1 MARQGHDLLR
11 RFRYSRL
18 SFYLA
23 FEYLISFLVAFFF
36 FFAIFFVNQL
46 LLLAEEILSKDVAA
60 IDVILLIVYSLP
72 AIISFTFPFASL
84 VGGLMAVSRFSSDNE
99 ILALRASGIP
109 YRRIIAPFLAA
120 GLLFSLV
127 SFIMGDY
134 FLPRGT
140 ISFGRLYRKILY
152 SNPALELEPFAVRE
166 YQDSILVTGDI
177 DGGTIKDLMI
187 IDTTDDGDQRII
199 LAETAELR
207 ENVDHRGV
215 VGLNLSDV
223 FGHIIP
229 PKRRGSHS
237 YFSAE
242 EMIYNILLRDINL
255 SFSSLTPREMSSV
268 DIYREIQ
275 QKKSALSERRDE
287 HIRNSAGSAHTL
299 LQEYYQRTLG
309 PGRTAEGITDLSERF
324 NTYNQMKEHDFIS
337 RSLRIHQLELYKK
350 VAIPFGCFAF
360 VFFFFPAG
368 TFSRKSG
375 RSMGF
380 GIGLIVSVLY
390 WALLFGGQTMG
401 LRMNVSPAAAMWLP
415 NIVVIGVGMV
425 LYRIRMSR

>member
-11 RFRYSRL
+11 RFRYRRL

-23 FEYLISFLVAFFF
+23 YEYLISFLVAFFF

-60 IDVILLIVYSLP
+60 TDVMLLIVYSLP

-152 SNPALELEPFAVRE
+152 SNPALELEPFSVRE
-166 YQDSILVTGDI
+166 YQDTILVTGDI
-177 DGGTIKDLMI
+177 NGGTIRDLVI
-187 IDTTDDGDQRII
+187 IDTTDDGDRRII

-207 ENVDHRGV
+207 ENIDQRGV
-215 VGLNLSDV
+215 VGLTLSDV
-223 FGHIIP
+223 FGHIMP

-275 QKKSALSERRDE
+275 QKKAALMERRGE
-287 HIRNSAGSAHTL
+287 HLRNSSGSAHTI
-299 LQEYYQRTLG
+299 LQEYYQRSLG
-309 PGRTAEGITDLSERF
+309 PGRTSEGITDLSERF
-324 NTYNQMKEHDFIS
+324 KAYTQMKDQDFIS

-415 NIVVIGVGMV
+415 NIVVIGVGLV